1 MRILV
6 IKLGYSE
13 TLDQEIGKVPSLGD
27 VLRTTPILWAIKE
40 KYPDSQVSWLVS
52 EAAEPLLQ
60 GNPLIDRL
68 LVWDGFVQ
76 FQLMRE
82 KYDVLINLEKIP
94 GVCALADMIDAWAK
108 YGFRFDSLTGQY
120 LAYEKGLSF
129 IDYLRH
135 KETTKTSTDY
145 WQKVLI
151 EMLGVP
157 WSQQE
162 CIIGY
167 TPKTKVTC
175 DFGLNFQVG
184 SKWPSKAMPTE
195 KWQEVGD
202 QLNALGHTVSWQE
215 GLGDLYAYM
224 DWINSCEVLITQDS
238 LGLHI
243 ALALG
248 KKVVAL
254 FGPTGFSEVFLY
266 YRCVVV
272 EPPPQCT
279 LRPCYASRC
288 LTGMNCMEQIDSA
301 AVSDISHKLLLEAD
315 NHYGLRNVV

>member
-40 KYPDSQVSWLVS
+40 KYPDSHVSWLVS
-52 EAAEPLLQ
+52 ENAEPLLL

-94 GVCALADMIDAWAK
+94 GVCALADMVDAWVK
-108 YGFRFDSLTGQY
+108 YGFRFESATGQY
-120 LAYEKGLSF
+120 HAYEKGLTF
-129 IDYLRH
+129 IDYLRN
-135 KETTKTSTDY
+135 KETTKRSTDY

-157 WSQQE
+157 WNQQE

-167 TPKTKVTC
+167 KPKSAVTYNI
-175 DFGLNFQVG
+175 GLNYQVG
-184 SKWPSKAMPTE
+184 SKWPSKAMSNG
-195 KWQEVGD
+195 KWQE
-202 QLNALGHTVSWQE
+202 LESMLLSSGHTISWQQ
-215 GLGDLYAYM
+215 GLKDLYEYM
-224 DWINSCEVLITQDS
+224 EWINSCELLITHDS

-243 ALALG
+243 ALAFG

-254 FGPTGFSEVFLY
+254 FGSTGFGEVFLY
-266 YRCVVV
+266 DRCVVV
-272 EPPPQCT
+272 EAQTSCE
-279 LRPCYASRC
+279 LNPCYASRC
-288 LTGMNCMEQIDSA
+288 LTGLNCMEEIDLTEI
-301 AVSDISHKLLLEAD
+301 AVKVDNLLKMAD
-315 NHYGLRNVV
+315 MDYEPKNVA